1 MKKLIAVFL
10 AVGAIVL
17 YTSAIVAFFIADQA
31 GRDFLLLG
39 WLAGIYSTL
48 YLLFER
54 VK

>member
-1 MKKLIAVFL
+1 MKKLITLLFAVEAIIVYGL
-10 AVGAIVL
+10 AIGA
-17 YTSAIVAFFIADQA
+17 YRIADQG

-48 YLLFER
+48 YLPFEK